1 MRMAKPQQGFRA
13 LMYGYIIR
21 GFPVVSLAGFVVS
34 AYGWLRL
41 YQYFKKRMLLPAL
54 GGVLAIIAL
63 NIALTMLPGQE
74 SPALSENMTASEMV
88 NALTLL
94 DQELAS
100 PLTTLTIII
109 PAVSLVM
116 EAIGLIA
123 LRRALAGRLPVG
135 APILLLF
142 YTGLLSSSITLM
154 PRVESSV
161 RVVRDSLA
169 AGSINTTAALS
180 MLSEA
185 YLPYNILDFAVVFSS
200 LIAYIVL
207 AYTFYKLGKTE
218 AE

>member
-1 MRMAKPQQGFRA
+1 MAEPRSGFRA

-21 GFPVVSLAGFVVS
+21 GFPLVSLAGFVVS

-41 YQYFKKRMLLPAL
+41 YQYFKKKMLLPAL

-74 SPALSENMTASEMV
+74 SPALSENMTVQEMV

-100 PLTTLTIII
+100 PLTPLAIII

-142 YTGLLSSSITLM
+142 YTVLLSSSITLM

-161 RVVRDSLA
+161 RSVRDSLA
-169 AGSINTTAALS
+169 AGRINTTAALS

-200 LIAYIVL
+200 LLAYIVL

-218 AE
+218 VE